1 MLLSLPAE
9 LIQLI
14 LRSCD
19 SPSFQQTAFTSRT
32 LLELATTSRELV
44 QHQLSQTPGKSDYSA
59 SLTTRQL
66 FKLLLHRSIDQLL
79 FGIEN
84 HFERR
89 AFTFST
95 TFGGK
100 VIDSRASSLLSLT
113 NDAGTR
119 TQVLLVFQN
128 DSTVYLFGIL
138 NGRLTLQ
145 QRCDVPAKRYGNV
158 QVLHTAL
165 ENEQIY
171 VLHRF
176 KPFIADGPDSDRP
189 FVKQAQ
195 QSNPHGNI
203 FLATFQ
209 LGHPTAGI
217 CIHGFPDESDYEPL
231 SFAVEDE
238 QFAISWQHIQH
249 AHDHRVVLYKMEQYG
264 EMEAF
269 SDHGPDLR
277 GLDPLGFGR
286 HDHGILQTDTR
297 PLPLILASK
306 YTSFVLA
313 EHHEGDGDGEPTVKL
328 AFNDQGQQLLH
339 YSRGQTLYS
348 SFQKIDWVSSPG
360 QWKPTANLNGCNVTF
375 TSSLSLSFSIGIPF
389 YGTHQQGDRSH
400 GSRCHWQYLALGI
413 AIHRVEHWS
422 VACLLRSEASPLAL
436 NCTHEQNIDRGR
448 RFKTWKIMAQL
459 GGFQESNTSTG
470 SLIATSP
477 QKTRIAMASWKT
489 VTIWA
494 LEPTVLLNGEDGF
507 YPESWQTEGGYP
519 ELRPAVI
526 QLDAVCCQLRFTE
539 KENELVAITDRGL
552 MLLRLKPEERGIG
565 FVNSSRNRISEEE
578 VDISKLAAYTP

>member
-1 MLLSLPAE
+1 MDLTPHNTMLLSLPAE

-19 SPSFQQTAFTSRT
+19 SPSFLQTAFTSRT
-32 LLELATTSRELV
+32 LLELATTSRDLV
-44 QHQLSQTPGKSDYSA
+44 HHQLSQTPGKSDYSA

-84 HFERR
+84 HFERKS
-89 AFTFST
+89 FTFST

-100 VIDSRASSLLSLT
+100 VIDSRASSIVSLT

-128 DSTVYLFGIL
+128 DSTVYLFGIR
-138 NGRLTLQ
+138 NGYLTLQ
-145 QRCDVPAKRYGNV
+145 QQCEVPAKRYGNV

-176 KPFIADGPDSDRP
+176 KPFIVDGPESDRP

-269 SDHGPDLR
+269 SDHGPDHR
-277 GLDPLGFGR
+277 GLEPLGFVR
-286 HDHGILQTDTR
+286 HDHGMLQTDAR
-297 PLPLILASK
+297 PLPLIL
-306 YTSFVLA
+306 
-313 EHHEGDGDGEPTVKL
+313 G
-328 AFNDQGQQLLH
+328 LLH
-339 YSRGQTLYS
+339 SISHLIFGRNVG
-348 SFQKIDWVSSPG
+348 
-360 QWKPTANLNGCNVTF
+360 AN
-375 TSSLSLSFSIGIPF
+375 
-389 YGTHQQGDRSH
+389 
-400 GSRCHWQYLALGI
+400 A
-413 AIHRVEHWS
+413 
-422 VACLLRSEASPLAL
+422 
-436 NCTHEQNIDRGR
+436 
-448 RFKTWKIMAQL
+448 
-459 GGFQESNTSTG
+459 
-470 SLIATSP
+470 
-477 QKTRIAMASWKT
+477 
-489 VTIWA
+489 
-494 LEPTVLLNGEDGF
+494 
-507 YPESWQTEGGYP
+507 
-519 ELRPAVI
+519 
-526 QLDAVCCQLRFTE
+526 
-539 KENELVAITDRGL
+539 
-552 MLLRLKPEERGIG
+552 
-565 FVNSSRNRISEEE
+565 
-578 VDISKLAAYTP
+578 